1 MRRLLRTAL
10 ATAAAPLLLTGC
22 AGSDSTDSA
31 AMADGDTTAAASSA
45 ASAAEQAGA
54 QQGTEFQYDGELGPA
69 TWSTLSPEWGA
80 CADTSAQSPIDLHDA
95 TPADLPPLEFD
106 YRPGDIALKNTTHT
120 VQANETPGSE
130 VVVDNKHFPLTQFH
144 LHEPSEHELDGIRH
158 DAELHLVHTADDGS
172 ITVVGVLI
180 DKGAPNAALGNYF
193 DELPAVGDTAELDD
207 FDPSQL
213 LPADLTNVRYS
224 GSLTTPPCT
233 EGVQWIVMTTPV
245 QASAEQLDEFRTVI
259 EQNAR
264 PLQEQGSRSVL
275 LDTEGR

>member
-1 MRRLLRTAL
+1 MRRLLCSAI
-10 ATAAAPLLLTGC
+10 AVAPLLLAGC
-22 AGSDSTDSA
+22 AGSDSTDPA
-31 AMADGDTTAAASSA
+31 AMTDGDTTTAASSA

-54 QQGTEFQYDGELGPA
+54 QQATEFQYEGEFGPA
-69 TWSTLSPEWGA
+69 TWSSLSPQWGA

-95 TPADLPPLEFD
+95 IPADLPALEFD

-120 VQANETPGSE
+120 VQADETPGSE
-130 VVVDNKHFPLTQFH
+130 VVVDDSHFPLTQFH
-144 LHEPSEHELDGIRH
+144 LHEPAEHELDGVRH

-193 DELPAVGDTAELDD
+193 DELPAVDETAELDD

-213 LPADLTNVRYS
+213 LPTDRANVRYA

-245 QASAEQLDEFRTVI
+245 QASAEQLNEFRSVI

-264 PLQEQGSRSVL
+264 PLQDQGSRSVL
-275 LDTEGR
+275 LDSEGH